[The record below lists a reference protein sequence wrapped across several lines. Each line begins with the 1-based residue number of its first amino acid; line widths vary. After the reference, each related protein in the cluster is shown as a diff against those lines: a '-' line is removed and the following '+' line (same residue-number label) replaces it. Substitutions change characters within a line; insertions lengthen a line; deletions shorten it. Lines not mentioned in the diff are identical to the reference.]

1 MLIFELSKPGRTA
14 AAQLPAA
21 AAVPDD
27 LPEQFRRATPIG
39 LPEVSELQ
47 ALRHYTNLSR
57 KNFSID
63 TQFYPLGSCTMKYN
77 PRACNSLAMLDGF
90 LARHPYAPES
100 LSQGFLAC
108 MYDLQEILADV
119 TGMKGGVSLAPMAG
133 AQGEFAGVAM
143 IMAYHKHRGDLE
155 RTEIIVPDA
164 AHGTNPATATMC
176 GCTVREIPTQSDGD
190 IDVEALKKVLGPK
203 TAGIMLTN
211 PSTIGVF
218 ERRIVEI
225 AKLVHEAGGL
235 LYYDG
240 ANLNAIL
247 GKVRPGD
254 MGFDAIH
261 MNLHKTFS
269 TPHGGGGPGA
279 GAVGVSE
286 RLKPFLPIPMIGAA
300 IRNADGSVSLPPR
313 AGEAVRRTE
322 GGNVAEAP
330 AAAQGKEKIW
340 YHWLRKKDCPLSIG
354 RLSTF
359 AGNAGVLLRA
369 YIYARMLGREGMPR
383 VAEYA
388 TLNANYLA
396 KSLAEKGFD
405 LAYPKRRAS
414 HEFIVTVARQKKE
427 SGVTALDFSKSL
439 IDRGIHAPTNYFPL
453 LVPECLLIEP
463 TETEAKETLDEFVE
477 VMGELIALARDNP
490 QVMKDAPVTLPV
502 RRLDDVKAAR
512 ELDIAWRE
520 PGAAQ
525 DAVA

>member
-1 MLIFELSKPGRTA
+1 MLIFEQSQPGRTA
-14 AAQLPAA
+14 AAQIPAA
-21 AAVPDD
+21 SSTPAD
-27 LPEQFRRATPIG
+27 LPEQFRRKTPVG

-47 ALRHYTNLSR
+47 VVRHYTNLSR

-77 PRACNSLAMLDGF
+77 PRACNSLALLDGF
-90 LARHPYAPES
+90 VARHPYAPES
-100 LSQGFLAC
+100 KSQGFLAC
-108 MYDLQEILADV
+108 MHELQEILADV

-143 IMAYHKHRGDLE
+143 IMAYHKHRGDLG

-176 GCTVREIPTQSDGD
+176 GCTVREIPTRDDGD
-190 IDVEALKKVLGPK
+190 IDVEALKKVLGPA

-218 ERRIVEI
+218 ERRIAEI
-225 AKLVHEAGGL
+225 SRLVHEAGGL

-286 RLKPFLPIPMIGAA
+286 RLRPFLPIPMIEK
-300 IRNADGSVSLPPR
+300 RADGR
-313 AGEAVRRTE
+313 YGW
-322 GGNVAEAP
+322 
-330 AAAQGKEKIW
+330 I
-340 YHWLRKKDCPLSIG
+340 RKKDRPLSIG
-354 RLSTF
+354 RLTSF

-369 YIYARMLGREGMPR
+369 YVYARLLGREGMPR

-396 KSLAEKGFD
+396 GRLAEKGFD
-405 LAYPKRRAS
+405 LAYPNRRAS
-414 HEFIVTVARQKKE
+414 HEFIVTVSKQKKE
-427 SGVTALDFSKSL
+427 NGVTALDFSKSL
-439 IDRGIHAPTNYFPL
+439 LDRNIHAPTNYFPL
-453 LVPECLLIEP
+453 LIPECLLIEP
-463 TETEAKETLDEFVE
+463 TETESKETLDEFVE
-477 VMGELIALARDNP
+477 VMGELIRLAASDP
-490 QVMKDAPVTLPV
+490 QKMKDAPVTQPV
-502 RRLDDVKAAR
+502 RRLDDVKAAKD
-512 ELDIAWRE
+512 LDIAWKA
-520 PGAAQ
+520 PHAPHIHMTTAAPA
-525 DAVA
+525 AV